1 MPVKSGLGFFSKNNF
16 YNSKQSFLKLIKKDM
31 IVDVHFGG
39 SYVPFEHLSV
49 SFSPVLVW
57 TVNISETSQHNFE
70 KLCS

>member
-1 MPVKSGLGFFSKNNF
+1 
-16 YNSKQSFLKLIKKDM
+16 M
-31 IVDVHFGG
+31 IVDVQFHRIYQFDSFGG

-57 TVNISETSQHNFE
+57 TVNISETSQHNFK